1 MVIFYFLLYIFYIRM
16 FWIWESPFSTVF
28 LKFYSYSFIVLPISV
43 FCYGHTASEWCS
55 IQAALHY
62 FILDLLYISKLS
74 NETITLNASSGSWEQ
89 GWTLPTPDC
98 YSDST
103 GEWIFPPYQSQ
114 QTRRCFSLVVAW
126 SCSTRH
132 TGRWGRP
139 AGSPHW
145 GPGHCCSVPLQRTNH
160 SVFSISPPQT
170 S

>member
-1 MVIFYFLLYIFYIRM
+1 MV
-16 FWIWESPFSTVF
+16 
-28 LKFYSYSFIVLPISV
+28 LKFYSSTNFILLSWPGGYAV
-43 FCYGHTASEWCS
+43 YHTASEWCS
-55 IQAALHY
+55 NQAALQY
-62 FILDLLYISKLS
+62 FILDLWYISKLS
-74 NETITLNASSGSWEQ
+74 NETITKNTPSGFREQ

-98 YSDST
+98 YSDS
-103 GEWIFPPYQSQ
+103 GEWIFPSYQSQ

-126 SCSTRH
+126 SCSTRR
-132 TGRWGRP
+132 TGRWGHP

>member
-1 MVIFYFLLYIFYIRM
+1 MAKCLGCVPHSFRMVLYSSSF
-16 FWIWESPFSTVF
+16 T
-28 LKFYSYSFIVLPISV
+28 LFYSRFVVHFKTFKWNNHIECIIRFL
-43 FCYGHTASEWCS
+43 GAR
-55 IQAALHY
+55 
-62 FILDLLYISKLS
+62 
-74 NETITLNASSGSWEQ
+74 LN
-89 GWTLPTPDC
+89 TPHPDC